1 MVFEFDL
8 VIKKTWASMI
18 WWFVLCTLH
27 VLRKGGLGGIGLSR
41 CFTGNI
47 NLAAAGVWGR
57 GGCGVVTTGREKEKA
72 DLYSISV
79 LIGVVWL
86 RAYIHNCITYKP
98 FLLWYVLVI
107 PPLSFLGT
115 YFFF

>member
-57 GGCGVVTTGREKEKA
+57 VGLGGGEV
-72 DLYSISV
+72 D
-79 LIGVVWL
+79 VVW
-86 RAYIHNCITYKP
+86 
-98 FLLWYVLVI
+98 
-107 PPLSFLGT
+107 
-115 YFFF
+115 